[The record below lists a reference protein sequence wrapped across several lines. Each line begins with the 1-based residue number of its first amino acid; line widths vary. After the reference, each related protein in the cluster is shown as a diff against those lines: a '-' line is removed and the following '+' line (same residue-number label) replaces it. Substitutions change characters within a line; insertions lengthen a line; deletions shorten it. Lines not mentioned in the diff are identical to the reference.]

1 MLIEIKCGKSF
12 LLHQTCLIQSQTK
25 EEAENAITNLTYLY
39 FQTFDSFAFP
49 YFNSNFLHY
58 IHLFCIRCFFLID
71 LFSNAL
77 YSFESLIFANILFL
91 MENIATKL
99 LISLG
104 WHFFI
109 ELRLCET
116 FTVINSGKRMLLI
129 RILYKCSTIKC
140 WSTLYLH
147 IYVLLFL
154 SSLCLFLI
162 PLMFALQKLKIS
174 EIYMFFQPTRFQI
187 FSSLTITWHIPIQ
200 FQGPLSMKAA
210 VQRCSIKK
218 LYLENS
224 QNSQENTCARV
235 CF

>member
-1 MLIEIKCGKSF
+1 MWQELSTTSNI
-12 LLHQTCLIQSQTK
+12 
-25 EEAENAITNLTYLY
+25 Y

-58 IHLFCIRCFFLID
+58 IHLFCIRCFFVID

-77 YSFESLIFANILFL
+77 YSFESLTFANILFL
-91 MENIATKL
+91 MENITTKL

-116 FTVINSGKRMLLI
+116 FTDINSGKRILLI

-147 IYVLLFL
+147 IYVLHFL
-154 SSLCLFLI
+154 SSLCLFHI

-174 EIYMFFQPTRFQI
+174 EICMFFQPTRFQI

-200 FQGPLSMKAA
+200 FQGPLEYESSRPE
-210 VQRCSIKK
+210 VFYKK
-218 LYLENS
+218 VVL
-224 QNSQENTCARV
+224 R
-235 CF
+235 

>member
-1 MLIEIKCGKSF
+1 M
-12 LLHQTCLIQSQTK
+12 
-25 EEAENAITNLTYLY
+25 
-39 FQTFDSFAFP
+39 
-49 YFNSNFLHY
+49 
-58 IHLFCIRCFFLID
+58 FCIRCFFVID

-77 YSFESLIFANILFL
+77 YSFESLTFANILFL
-91 MENIATKL
+91 MENITTKL

-187 FSSLTITWHIPIQ
+187 FSSLTITWHIAIQ

-210 VQRCSIKK
+210 VQTCSVSCTLKIRKIHMK
-218 LYLENS
+218 TTVPESLFN
-224 QNSQENTCARV
+224 
-235 CF
+235 

>member
-116 FTVINSGKRMLLI
+116 FTDINSGKRILLI

-147 IYVLLFL
+147 IYVLHFL
-154 SSLCLFLI
+154 SSLCPFHI
-162 PLMFALQKLKIS
+162 PLMFALQEVKNIRNMHVLSANQIS
-174 EIYMFFQPTRFQI
+174 DIFQFNDNLTYCYSISRALEYE
-187 FSSLTITWHIPIQ
+187 SSRPDV
-200 FQGPLSMKAA
+200 F
-210 VQRCSIKK
+210 CK
-218 LYLENS
+218 LYFENS
-224 QNSQENTCARV
+224 QNSHENNCARV
-235 CF
+235 SF